1 MIQAIV
7 GALCGVAL
15 FYILADLY
23 AIPYLKTSKAVENL
37 SKQQKDKTSGL
48 DVWLKNLA
56 TWLSKHLK
64 LNEFKRAQLEADLR
78 TAQMDISPEMFK
90 ANAIVKALIIGVF
103 AIPEMGRFYRNV
115 LIKKNYPHHGAVAF
129 GHYGKAI
136 FDVLKYLGVEDVE
149 FNRPKGVLYDGEN
162 PYAKY

>member
-48 DVWLKNLA
+48 DVWLKSLA
-56 TWLSKHLK
+56 TWLSKRLK

-103 AIPEMGRFYRNV
+103 AAAPSSSCSSR
-115 LIKKNYPHHGAVAF
+115 
-129 GHYGKAI
+129 
-136 FDVLKYLGVEDVE
+136 
-149 FNRPKGVLYDGEN
+149 RPTRKWV
-162 PYAKY
+162 PPAC